1 MLRWRRRRSRRAAT
15 HEAVTP
21 TPVPPPAPTGPA
33 PTMPSMDIDVT
44 QSIPIVGHDPANR
57 ADPADAYR
65 PTEPA
70 ANGPATAAGAADRP
84 GWPQSAGWP
93 QPPAGPV
100 ATPPSPPPATA
111 SGAPP
116 ATSVSGLPA
125 AGTSGS
131 LIAASGGSLGAPPAD
146 RPVSGGP
153 VVAPADRTPAP
164 SDAGR
169 AFAQPPVDLAAPA
182 GVVEEASP
190 QRGQADGEPGAA
202 EVLPILAVR
211 LAALLGPARDSL
223 EALEERE
230 QDPER
235 LAQLYRIDHALTLA
249 RRQAELGQVLCGVTV
264 EDANPQTTALI
275 DVLRAAASAVEYYP
289 RVQLGRTVEL
299 GIVQFAADDVIR
311 VLTELMDNATRLS
324 PPQATVTVS
333 THLTDTGSALI
344 RVEDHGVGLSDADL
358 AGWNS
363 MLDGGP
369 TPAAVRQ
376 RGTARIGLVAVRRLA
391 AAHGLTVRL
400 ASRPAGGTTAT
411 VAVPER
417 LLVELPVA
425 SPTGTV
431 LPGAFPAGA
440 PATRTDAPVRL
451 VPQPTPSSVADASS
465 EPSRAGAGSADRAA
479 DSGWPSMS
487 AQQLAA
493 TGLPPA
499 AEAGEPD
506 ELPQRVSASLRETD
520 ADAGRPSLPEPPP
533 AHHREHLGSWADDV
547 AAFADGTSRA
557 ESDRG

>member
-1 MLRWRRRRSRRAAT
+1 
-15 HEAVTP
+15 
-21 TPVPPPAPTGPA
+21 
-33 PTMPSMDIDVT
+33 MDIDVT
-44 QSIPIVGHDPANR
+44 QSIPIVGTDPAHR
-57 ADPADAYR
+57 AAPAVAHRSTEPLANDPA
-65 PTEPA
+65 T
-70 ANGPATAAGAADRP
+70 TAGTTDRP
-84 GWPQSAGWP
+84 GWPQSSGWP

-100 ATPPSPPPATA
+100 ATPPSASPASLPGTPPASA

-116 ATSVSGLPA
+116 ASAPGTPLTSASGALPAAPVSGLPA
-125 AGTSGS
+125 AGPNGS
-131 LIAASGGSLGAPPAD
+131 PIAASGGSLGAPPSD

-153 VVAPADRTPAP
+153 IVAPTDRPLASPGT
-164 SDAGR
+164 GR
-169 AFAQPPVDLAAPA
+169 AFAPPPADPAAPA
-182 GVVEEASP
+182 GVVEPAPP
-190 QRGQADGEPGAA
+190 QRTEADGEPDAA

-344 RVEDHGVGLSDADL
+344 RVEDHGVGLSDDDL

-425 SPTGTV
+425 SPAGTV
-431 LPGAFPAGA
+431 LPGAFPAG
-440 PATRTDAPVRL
+440 PSATRTDAPVRL
-451 VPQPTPSSVADASS
+451 VPQPTPSSVADAS
-465 EPSRAGAGSADRAA
+465 EPSRSGARSADRAA
-479 DSGWPSMS
+479 ESGWPSMP
-487 AQQLAA
+487 AQQLAEA
-493 TGLPPA
+493 GLPPA
-499 AEAGEPD
+499 AEAGEPN

-520 ADAGRPSLPEPPP
+520 ADAGRPSLPEPSP